1 MNQEVLIDVQH
12 LTRHYGGYTAVSDIS
27 FQVRRGEVLG
37 FLGPNGA
44 GKSTTMNLL
53 CGVLAP
59 DSGCIRI
66 DAMDLQ
72 GQPRQA
78 RARIGYLPERPPLYP
93 ELTVREYLHYCARL
107 HGLSRTDARRAL
119 RDACQRCGLSE
130 VSGRLIAHLS
140 KGFQQRVGIA
150 QAIVHSPEVV
160 ILDEPTV
167 GLDPIQIREIRALIR
182 ELGEDHSV
190 ILSTHILPEVQ
201 AVCSRVLMIHQAHL
215 VLDQDLHE
223 LSGARPAGLQVALHA
238 PPPLSGLATFAGVI
252 RVDQL
257 SEDSFL
263 LHHDPADQSLAERI
277 ATQAV
282 QENWRLYRLQ
292 PYQPGLEETFIR
304 LTCGDDAPASN
315 AKPVERQT

>member
-12 LTRHYGGYTAVSDIS
+12 LTRHYGRHTAVGDIG

-59 DSGCIRI
+59 HGGRIRI
-66 DAMDLQ
+66 DSLDLQ
-72 GQPRQA
+72 KQARQA
-78 RARIGYLPERPPLYP
+78 RARIGYLPEKPPLYP
-93 ELTVREYLHYCARL
+93 ELTVREYLYYCARL
-107 HGLSRTDARRAL
+107 HGLGRADARRAL
-119 RDACQRCGLSE
+119 RDACQRCGLGE
-130 VSGRLIAHLS
+130 VAGRLIAHLS
-140 KGFQQRVGIA
+140 KGYQQRVGIA

-201 AVCSRVLMIHQAHL
+201 AVCSRVLMIHQGRL
-215 VLDQDLHE
+215 VLDQSLRE
-223 LSGARPAGLQVALHA
+223 LSGARPTCLQVALHA
-238 PPPLSGLATFAGVI
+238 PPPLSALATLDGVL
-252 RVDQL
+252 RVDQAAA
-257 SEDSFL
+257 DSFL
-263 LHHDPADQSLAERI
+263 LHHDPADQALAERV
-277 ATQAV
+277 AAHAV
-282 QENWRLYRLQ
+282 RENWRLYGLRA
-292 PYQPGLEETFIR
+292 YQPSLEETFIR
-304 LTCGDDAPASN
+304 LTCGDGTPAHAPCEA
-315 AKPVERQT
+315 PRT